1 MYVYA
6 NFELL
11 YVIVSSP
18 YLLVFDDGIALHG
31 SIWCCMWY

>member
-1 MYVYA
+1 VYVYA

-18 YLLVFDDGIALHG
+18 YLLALHG
-31 SIWCCMWY
+31 ADDVAGGTGEA